1 MVTRKKSKKEQ
12 PLCPLMEKP
21 WHSVQQRR
29 HFLEMEAK
37 NMVAVGRKNFEKTSR
52 SSKRM
57 QSKKNI
63 RSRCILT
70 KITAWLPPQQKRRKF
85 PSSTQTKLYVRP
97 PFPTHKSWIPA
108 RQPSIHRKLYNCPPL
123 PPPIKSSIP
132 TSHTVLYTEWNT
144 QTSNRSTQTKFYT
157 HATLSTVHTKCQSQR
172 PKQNCIPARHVILH
186 VILQSCIPPRQYLLH
201 PYRNC
206 IPTTN
211 PSTQRVV
218 HPAPP
223 LPPTKQSLNE
233 EKTCMSS
240 QKFKVATMLQMVE
253 TMKCNKEQLIR
264 PFMVKPWHTIEK
276 PRFFLV
282 QLRQTPKRGNK
293 FFLPAQFKR
302 YRRREPRSASGDQ
315 PA

>member
-21 WHSVQQRR
+21 WHSKKFRKDIPQFEENAIQKK
-29 HFLEMEAK
+29 HTKSLHSYK
-37 NMVAVGRKNFEKTSR
+37 NHSMVAAAAKEK
-52 SSKRM
+52 
-57 QSKKNI
+57 
-63 RSRCILT
+63 
-70 KITAWLPPQQKRRKF
+70 
-85 PSSTQTKLYVRP
+85 
-97 PFPTHKSWIPA
+97 KSWIPA

-144 QTSNRSTQTKFYT
+144 LPPI
-157 HATLSTVHTKCQSQR
+157 AP
-172 PKQNCIPARHVILH
+172 PKQSSILTPLCPLYIQSANPNDPNKI
-186 VILQSCIPPRQYLLH
+186 VYPPVTLYSTLYSKTFLQTQCCTSALH
-201 PYRNC
+201 SLPHIQNC

-240 QKFKVATMLQMVE
+240 QKFKVATMLQMVA

-264 PFMVKPWHTIEK
+264 PFMVKLWHTIEQ

-282 QLRQTPKRGNK
+282 METENMVEAVG
-293 FFLPAQFKR
+293 
-302 YRRREPRSASGDQ
+302 
-315 PA
+315 